1 MSSLYLTLRTSAAT
15 TGRAL
20 RFERGRPIAEF
31 SLGRR
36 GTWQTSAAGVADRHV
51 WISFDGQCIVLRR
64 DAESPPVSV
73 DGLPLALRA
82 EPIVRL
88 PCRIELGTARLIADD
103 QAPPR
108 PALEAGALVRGVVAS
123 ADSEN
128 ILPRAF
134 ASAPVAKQCLASG
147 AGRAGSVPRVG
158 AGGLVTAEGERTL
171 GDGHAT
177 SVMPLDVM
185 LQRGLIPTARPREP
199 QGAPQRRRRP
209 LAPKHDAKAIGARAA
224 ARISRWLSALE
235 LERWLSAGLG
245 RRRAWAMLVPLVPL
259 LSYALQPE
267 SPGGA
272 APSASFETTAWAA
285 SHAARPASEAR
296 RPARLAPAAPS
307 PPAEPSVGVEKPSL
321 GADAPSPA
329 IDTRAG
335 PTGERLAV
343 DALAAGDT
351 TRARALYAALAHGAR
366 DNVAFAEAARI
377 LSMGRSLAQA
387 AQGREP
393 GRAEERGPKDVTTR
407 SR

>member
-1 MSSLYLTLRTSAAT
+1 MSSLYLSMRTSAPTA
-15 TGRAL
+15 GRAL

-51 WISFDGQCIVLRR
+51 WISFDGQRIVLRR

-108 PALEAGALVRGVVAS
+108 PALDAGALVRGVVAS

-147 AGRAGSVPRVG
+147 AGPAGSVPRAG
-158 AGGLVTAEGERTL
+158 AGGPLTVEGERSL

-209 LAPKHDAKAIGARAA
+209 LASKHDAKAIAARAA
-224 ARISRWLSALE
+224 ARISRWFSALE
-235 LERWLSAGLG
+235 HERWLSAGLG
-245 RRRAWAMLVPLVPL
+245 RRRAWALLVPLVPL
-259 LSYALQPE
+259 LGYALRPA

-285 SHAARPASEAR
+285 SHAAPADSGAR
-296 RPARLAPAAPS
+296 RPARLAPAAPA
-307 PPAEPSVGVEKPSL
+307 PPAESSARDEKPPVGTDASL
-321 GADAPSPA
+321 PA
-329 IDTRAG
+329 LDTRAG

-351 TRARALYAALAHGAR
+351 ARARALYAALAHGAR
-366 DNVAFAEAARI
+366 DNMAFAEAARI
-377 LSMGRSLAQA
+377 LSMGRSLEQA
-387 AQGREP
+387 TQGREP
-393 GRAEERGPKDVTTR
+393 GRAEERGVNDVTTR